1 MSYREHHIT
10 NWGIA
15 RNLIGPTGQA
25 TAEGQAEKTQEEL
38 DELKASIAKRDRDGI
53 RDDIGDIYVTIVLQA
68 AHWGLTMDECIDQAW
83 NEIKNRTGMM
93 LQGKFVKQANL
104 DSLSRVGFQSYQGR
118 LSMQTSSADERDAAI
133 SAANANGLTPK
144 SHWLNELK
152 AWEVSVP

>member
-38 DELKASIAKRDRDGI
+38 DELKASIAKQDRDGI

-83 NEIKNRTGMM
+83 NEIKDRTGMM

-104 DSLSRVGFQSYQGR
+104 DALYRAGFNAYQGR
-118 LSMQTSSADERDAAI
+118 LSMQTQKPDERDAAI
-133 SAANANGLTPK
+133 SAANANGLKPQ
-144 SHWLNELK
+144 SHWFNELK
-152 AWEVSVP
+152 AWKVSVS